1 MIFEICA
8 DSIDAV
14 LLAKKYGVKRVELC
28 SSLILGGLTPS
39 IGLVEK
45 CAEVGEVEIHVMIRH
60 IAGDFVYSDMDIK
73 IMEKDIKAV
82 KIAGAMGVVFG
93 CLKSDNKIE
102 KLQNYRL
109 LNLAKSLGLE
119 VTFHRAFDFCTDHQ
133 EALEEI
139 ISIGF
144 DRLLSSG
151 HAKNAE
157 DGIPMLKTLVD
168 QARGRIQ
175 IMGGAGV
182 NENNAFKISETG
194 VDALHF
200 TIHNKMG
207 DGNELGM
214 GDASLMNEAKLEAII
229 EQF

>member
-8 DSIDAV
+8 DSIEAV
-14 LLAKKYGVKRVELC
+14 LLAKKYGVRRVELC
-28 SSLILGGLTPS
+28 SALTLGGLTPS

-45 CAEVGEVEIHVMIRH
+45 CAEVSEVEIHVMIRH
-60 IAGDFVYSDMDIK
+60 AAGGFVYSDMDIQ
-73 IMEKDIKAV
+73 IMEKDIKAA
-82 KIAGAMGVVFG
+82 KNAGAKGVVFG
-93 CLKSDNKIE
+93 CLSADYKIE
-102 KLQNYRL
+102 RKQNRRL
-109 LNLAKSLGLE
+109 ISLASALNME
-119 VTFHRAFDFCTDHQ
+119 RTFHRAFDFCKDR
-133 EALEEI
+133 EAALEEI
-139 ISIGF
+139 ISLGY

-151 HAKNAE
+151 HAKTAE
-157 DGIPMLKTLVD
+157 DGIPILKTLVN

-182 NENNAFKISETG
+182 NENNALKISGTG

-200 TIHNKMG
+200 TIHRKTE

-214 GDASLMNEAKLEAII
+214 GVASQINEAKLKAIV